1 MWFLA
6 GIAMLMVGVAA
17 AIANGTES
25 HGAITPANIALAA
38 AILSLLI
45 LPAERSIRR

>member
-6 GIAMLMVGVAA
+6 GVVMLLIGVGTAVAS
-17 AIANGTES
+17 GGEPR
-25 HGAITPANIALAA
+25 GAITPANITLVA

>member
-6 GIAMLMVGVAA
+6 GVVMLLIGVGT
-17 AIANGTES
+17 AIASGGES
-25 HGAITPANIALAA
+25 RGALTPANVTLAA

-45 LPAERSIRR
+45 LPTERSVRR